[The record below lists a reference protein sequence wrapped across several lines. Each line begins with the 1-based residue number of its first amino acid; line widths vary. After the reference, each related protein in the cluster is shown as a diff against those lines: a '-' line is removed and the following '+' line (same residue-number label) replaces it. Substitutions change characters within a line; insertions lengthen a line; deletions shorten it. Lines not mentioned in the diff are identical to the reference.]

1 MAKLFII
8 VNQDS
13 FFLSHRK
20 PVAEAA
26 LAQGYDV
33 TIVAQDTGRS
43 ADIRAMGLGFI
54 DLPMDKAGVNPLKEA
69 STFWFLY
76 RLFCREK
83 PDIVHNVGLKAILW
97 GGLAAR
103 LAGVRG
109 IVNAVSGLGV
119 LFSPDYPHPVLRKA
133 VTSVLKYIHR
143 REGVYCIFHN
153 MEDRDVLLQAGV
165 VTESQCFRTM
175 GSGIDLDE
183 YAYCPEPSEGKIHI
197 LFTAR
202 MVEDKGV
209 LVLVEAASRLKEEF
223 AELVDFILCGGLD
236 TNPKAITKEQL
247 ESLCDGTYIKWLGMR
262 SDVLRL
268 LQESHI
274 FAFPSYYKEGLPKSC
289 IEAAAVGRPVVT
301 CDSTGCRDAVEDGV
315 TGFLV
320 PVKDSEAL
328 ADRLRWLITHP
339 QERRK
344 MGEAAR
350 AFAEKTFS
358 IKEVVDIHM
367 DIYSRPLGR

>member
-43 ADIRAMGLGFI
+43 ADIRALGLGFI
-54 DLPMDKAGVNPLKEA
+54 DLPIDKAGVNPVKEA

-76 RLFCREK
+76 RLFRREK

-103 LAGVRG
+103 LAGVKG
-109 IVNAVSGLGV
+109 IVSAVSGLGV
-119 LFSPDYPHPVLRKA
+119 LFSPDYPRKGLRKA

-143 REGVYCIFHN
+143 KEGVCCIFHN

-175 GSGIDLDE
+175 GSGIDLNE
-183 YAYCPEPSEGKIHI
+183 YACCPEPTEGKIHI

-209 LVLVEAASRLKEEF
+209 LVLVEAASRLKDEF
-223 AELVDFILCGGLD
+223 ADSVDFLLCGGLD

-268 LQESHI
+268 LRESHI

-328 ADRLRWLITHP
+328 AERLRWLITHP
-339 QERRK
+339 QERK
-344 MGEAAR
+344 MMGEAAR

-367 DIYSRPLGR
+367 DIYRRVSR

>member
-43 ADIRAMGLGFI
+43 ADIRALGLGFI
-54 DLPMDKAGVNPLKEA
+54 DLPIDKAGVNPVKEA

-76 RLFCREK
+76 RLFRREK

-103 LAGVRG
+103 LAGVKG
-109 IVNAVSGLGV
+109 VVSAVSGLGV
-119 LFSPDYPHPVLRKA
+119 LFSPDYPRKGLRKA

-143 REGVYCIFHN
+143 KEGVCCIFHN

-175 GSGIDLDE
+175 GSGIDLNE
-183 YAYCPEPSEGKIHI
+183 YAYCPEPTEGKIHI

-209 LVLVEAASRLKEEF
+209 LVLVEAASRLKDEF
-223 AELVDFILCGGLD
+223 ADSVDFLLCGGLD

-268 LQESHI
+268 LRESHI

-301 CDSTGCRDAVEDGV
+301 CDSTGCRDAVEDGA

-328 ADRLRWLITHP
+328 AERLRWLITHP
-339 QERRK
+339 QERK
-344 MGEAAR
+344 MMGEAAR

-367 DIYSRPLGR
+367 DIYRRVSR

>member
-20 PVAEAA
+20 PVAQAA

-43 ADIRAMGLGFI
+43 ADIRALGLGFV
-54 DLPMDKAGVNPLKEA
+54 DLPIDKAGVNPVKEA

-76 RLFCREK
+76 RLFRQEK

-109 IVNAVSGLGV
+109 IVSAVSGLGV
-119 LFSPDYPHPVLRKA
+119 LFSPDYPHRSLRMA

-143 REGVYCIFHN
+143 SEGVCCIFHN
-153 MEDRDVLLQAGV
+153 LEDRDVLLKAGV
-165 VTESQCFRTM
+165 VNEQQCFRTM
-175 GSGIDLDE
+175 GSGIDLNE
-183 YAYCPEPSEGKIHI
+183 YDYCPEPSEGKIHV

-209 LVLVEAASRLKEEF
+209 LVLIEAASRLKEEF
-223 AELVDFILCGGLD
+223 GESVDFLLCGGLD
-236 TNPKAITKEQL
+236 TNPNAITKEQL

-262 SDVLRL
+262 NDVLKL
-268 LQESHI
+268 LRESHI

-328 ADRLRWLITHP
+328 AERLRWLITHP
-339 QERRK
+339 QERK
-344 MGEAAR
+344 MMGEAAR

-367 DIYSRPLGR
+367 DIYRRVSR

>member
-20 PVAEAA
+20 PVAQEA
-26 LAQGYDV
+26 LSQGYDV

-43 ADIRAMGLGFI
+43 ADIRALGLGFV
-54 DLPMDKAGVNPLKEA
+54 DLPIDKAGVNPVKEA

-76 RLFCREK
+76 RLFRQEK

-109 IVNAVSGLGV
+109 IVSAVSGLGV
-119 LFSPDYPHPVLRKA
+119 LFSPDYPHRSLRMA

-143 REGVYCIFHN
+143 SEGVCCIFHN
-153 MEDRDVLLQAGV
+153 LEDRDVLLKAGV
-165 VTESQCFRTM
+165 VNEQQCFRTM
-175 GSGIDLDE
+175 GSGIDLEE
-183 YAYCPEPSEGKIHI
+183 YAYCPEPAEGKIHI

-209 LVLVEAASRLKEEF
+209 LVLIDAASRLKEEF
-223 AELVDFILCGGLD
+223 GESVDFLLCGGLD
-236 TNPKAITKEQL
+236 TNPNAITRERL

-262 SDVLRL
+262 SDVLKL
-268 LQESHI
+268 LRESHI

-328 ADRLRWLITHP
+328 AERLRWLITHP
-339 QERRK
+339 QERK
-344 MGEAAR
+344 MMGEAAR
-350 AFAEKTFS
+350 DFAEKTFS

-367 DIYSRPLGR
+367 DIYRRILR

>member
-43 ADIRAMGLGFI
+43 ADIRALGLGFI
-54 DLPMDKAGVNPLKEA
+54 DLPIDKAGVNPVKEA

-76 RLFCREK
+76 RLFRREK

-103 LAGVRG
+103 LAGVKG
-109 IVNAVSGLGV
+109 IVSAVSGLGV
-119 LFSPDYPHPVLRKA
+119 LFSPDYPRKGLRKA

-143 REGVYCIFHN
+143 KEGVCCIFHN

-175 GSGIDLDE
+175 GSGIDLNE
-183 YAYCPEPSEGKIHI
+183 YAYCPEPTEGKIHI

-209 LVLVEAASRLKEEF
+209 LVLVEAASRLKDEF
-223 AELVDFILCGGLD
+223 ADSVDFLLCGGLD

-268 LQESHI
+268 LRESHI

-328 ADRLRWLITHP
+328 AERLRWLITHP
-339 QERRK
+339 QERK
-344 MGEAAR
+344 MMGEAAR

-367 DIYSRPLGR
+367 DIYRRVSR

>member
-43 ADIRAMGLGFI
+43 ADIRALGLGFV
-54 DLPMDKAGVNPLKEA
+54 DLPIDKAGVNPVKEA
-69 STFWFLY
+69 STFWFLF
-76 RLFCREK
+76 RLFRQEK

-103 LAGVRG
+103 LAGVGG
-109 IVNAVSGLGV
+109 IVSAVSGLGV
-119 LFSPDYPHPVLRKA
+119 LFSPDYPHRSLRMA

-143 REGVYCIFHN
+143 SEGVCCIFHN
-153 MEDRDVLLQAGV
+153 LEDRDVLLKAGV
-165 VTESQCFRTM
+165 VNEQQCFRTM
-175 GSGIDLDE
+175 GSGIDLNE
-183 YAYCPEPSEGKIHI
+183 YDYCPEPSEGKMHI

-209 LVLVEAASRLKEEF
+209 LVLIDAASRLKEEF
-223 AELVDFILCGGLD
+223 GESVDFLLCGGLD
-236 TNPKAITKEQL
+236 TNPNAITKERL

-268 LQESHI
+268 LRESHI

-328 ADRLRWLITHP
+328 AERLRWLITHP
-339 QERRK
+339 QERK
-344 MGEAAR
+344 MMGEAAR

-367 DIYSRPLGR
+367 DIYRRVSR

>member
-13 FFLSHRK
+13 FFLSHRR
-20 PVAEAA
+20 PVAEEA

-43 ADIRAMGLGFI
+43 ADIKALGLGFI
-54 DLPMDKAGVNPLKEA
+54 DLPIDKAGVNPLKEA

-76 RLFCREK
+76 RLFRREK

-109 IVNAVSGLGV
+109 IVSAVSGLGV
-119 LFSPDYPHPVLRKA
+119 LFSPDYPHQALRKA
-133 VTSVLKYIHR
+133 VTSVLIYIHR
-143 REGVYCIFHN
+143 SESVCCIFHN
-153 MEDRDVLLQAGV
+153 MEDRDVLLRAGV
-165 VTESQCFRTM
+165 VNEKQCFRTM
-175 GSGIDLDE
+175 GSGIDLEE

-209 LVLVEAASRLKEEF
+209 LVLVDAASRLKDEF
-223 AELVDFILCGGLD
+223 AESVDFILCGGLD
-236 TNPKAITKEQL
+236 TNPNAITKEQL

-268 LQESHI
+268 LRESHI

-320 PVKDSEAL
+320 PVKDSGAL
-328 ADRLRWLITHP
+328 AERLRWLITHP
-339 QERRK
+339 QERKK

-367 DIYSRPLGR
+367 DIYRRVLV

>member
-20 PVAEAA
+20 PVAEEA

-43 ADIRAMGLGFI
+43 ADIKALGLGFI
-54 DLPMDKAGVNPLKEA
+54 DLPIDKAGVNPLKEA

-76 RLFCREK
+76 RLFLREK

-103 LAGVRG
+103 LAGVSG
-109 IVNAVSGLGV
+109 IVSAVSGLGV
-119 LFSPDYPHPVLRKA
+119 LFSPDYPHQSLRMA

-143 REGVYCIFHN
+143 SEGVCCIFHN
-153 MEDRDVLLQAGV
+153 LEDRDVLLKAGV
-165 VTESQCFRTM
+165 VKEQQCFRTM
-175 GSGIDLDE
+175 GSGIDLNE
-183 YAYCPEPSEGKIHI
+183 YAYCPEPSEGKIHV

-209 LVLVEAASRLKEEF
+209 LVLVDAASRLKDEF
-223 AELVDFILCGGLD
+223 AESVDFILCGGLD
-236 TNPKAITKEQL
+236 TNPNAITKEQL

-268 LQESHI
+268 LRESHI

-301 CDSTGCRDAVEDGV
+301 CDSTGCRDAVEDGT

-320 PVKDSEAL
+320 PVKDSGAL

-339 QERRK
+339 QERK
-344 MGEAAR
+344 QMGEAAR
-350 AFAEKTFS
+350 AFAEKTFA
-358 IKEVVDIHM
+358 IKEVVDTHM
-367 DIYSRPLGR
+367 DIYRRIAR

>member
-43 ADIRAMGLGFI
+43 AEIRSLGLGFI
-54 DLPMDKAGVNPLKEA
+54 DLPIDKAGVNPVKEA

-76 RLFCREK
+76 RLFRREK

-103 LAGVRG
+103 LAGIKG
-109 IVNAVSGLGV
+109 IVSAVSGLGV
-119 LFSPDYPHPVLRKA
+119 LFSPDYPRKGLRKA

-143 REGVYCIFHN
+143 KEGVCCIFHN

-175 GSGIDLDE
+175 GSGIDLNE
-183 YAYCPEPSEGKIHI
+183 YAYCPEPTEGKIHI

-209 LVLVEAASRLKEEF
+209 LVLVEAASRLKDEF
-223 AELVDFILCGGLD
+223 ADSVDFLLCGGLE

-268 LQESHI
+268 LRESHI

-289 IEAAAVGRPVVT
+289 IEAATVGRPVVT

-328 ADRLRWLITHP
+328 AERLRWLITHP
-339 QERRK
+339 QERK
-344 MGEAAR
+344 MMGEAAR

-367 DIYSRPLGR
+367 DIYRRVSR

>member
-1 MAKLFII
+1 MAKLFLI

-20 PVAEAA
+20 PVAEEA

-43 ADIRAMGLGFI
+43 ADIKALGLGFI
-54 DLPMDKAGVNPLKEA
+54 DLPIDKAGVNPLKEA

-76 RLFCREK
+76 RLFLREK

-103 LAGVRG
+103 LAGVKG
-109 IVNAVSGLGV
+109 IVSAVSGLGV
-119 LFSPDYPHPVLRKA
+119 LFSPDYPHQSLRMA

-143 REGVYCIFHN
+143 SEGVCCIFHN
-153 MEDRDVLLQAGV
+153 LEDRDVLLKAGV
-165 VTESQCFRTM
+165 VKEQQCFRTM

-183 YAYCPEPSEGKIHI
+183 YAYCPEPSEGKIHV

-202 MVEDKGV
+202 MVEDKGM
-209 LVLVEAASRLKEEF
+209 LVLVDAASRLKDEF
-223 AELVDFILCGGLD
+223 AESVDFILCGGLD
-236 TNPKAITKEQL
+236 TNPNAITKEQL

-268 LQESHI
+268 LRESHI

-301 CDSTGCRDAVEDGV
+301 CDSTGCRDAVEDGT

-320 PVKDSEAL
+320 PVKDSGAL
-328 ADRLRWLITHP
+328 AERLRWLITHP
-339 QERRK
+339 QERK
-344 MGEAAR
+344 QMGEAAR
-350 AFAEKTFS
+350 AFAEKTFA
-358 IKEVVDIHM
+358 IKEVVDTHM
-367 DIYSRPLGR
+367 DVYRRIAR

>member
-1 MAKLFII
+1 MAKLFLI

-20 PVAEAA
+20 PVAEEA

-43 ADIRAMGLGFI
+43 ADIKALGLGFI
-54 DLPMDKAGVNPLKEA
+54 DLPIDKAGVNPLKEA

-76 RLFCREK
+76 RLFLREK

-103 LAGVRG
+103 LAGVKG
-109 IVNAVSGLGV
+109 IVSAVSGLGV
-119 LFSPDYPHPVLRKA
+119 LFSPDYPHQSLRMA

-143 REGVYCIFHN
+143 SEGVCCIFHN
-153 MEDRDVLLQAGV
+153 LEDRDVLLKAGV
-165 VTESQCFRTM
+165 VKEQQCFRTM

-183 YAYCPEPSEGKIHI
+183 YAYCPEPSEGKIHV

-202 MVEDKGV
+202 MVEDKGM
-209 LVLVEAASRLKEEF
+209 LVLVDAASRLKDEF
-223 AELVDFILCGGLD
+223 AESVDFILCGGLD
-236 TNPKAITKEQL
+236 TNPNAITKEQL

-268 LQESHI
+268 LRESHI

-301 CDSTGCRDAVEDGV
+301 CDSTGCRDAVEDGT

-320 PVKDSEAL
+320 PVKDSGAL
-328 ADRLRWLITHP
+328 AERLRWLITHP
-339 QERRK
+339 QERK
-344 MGEAAR
+344 QMGEAAR
-350 AFAEKTFS
+350 AFAEKTFA
-358 IKEVVDIHM
+358 IKEVVDTHM
-367 DIYSRPLGR
+367 DIYRRIAR

>member
-20 PVAEAA
+20 PVAQAA
-26 LAQGYDV
+26 LSQGYDV

-43 ADIRAMGLGFI
+43 ADIRALGLGFV
-54 DLPMDKAGVNPLKEA
+54 DLPIDKAGVNPVKEA

-76 RLFCREK
+76 RLFRQEK

-109 IVNAVSGLGV
+109 IVSAVSGLGV
-119 LFSPDYPHPVLRKA
+119 LFSPDYPHRSLRMA

-143 REGVYCIFHN
+143 SEGVCCIFHN
-153 MEDRDVLLQAGV
+153 LEDRDVLLKAGV
-165 VTESQCFRTM
+165 VNEQQCFRTM
-175 GSGIDLDE
+175 GSGIDLEE
-183 YAYCPEPSEGKIHI
+183 YAYCPEPAEGKMHI

-209 LVLVEAASRLKEEF
+209 LVLIDAASRLKEEF
-223 AELVDFILCGGLD
+223 GESVDFLLCGGLD
-236 TNPKAITKEQL
+236 TNPNAITKEQL

-262 SDVLRL
+262 NDVLKL
-268 LQESHI
+268 LRESHI

-328 ADRLRWLITHP
+328 AERLRWLITHP
-339 QERRK
+339 QERK
-344 MGEAAR
+344 MMGEAAR

-367 DIYSRPLGR
+367 DIYRRILR

>member
-13 FFLSHRK
+13 FFLSHRR
-20 PVAEAA
+20 PVAEEA

-43 ADIRAMGLGFI
+43 ADIKALGLGFI
-54 DLPMDKAGVNPLKEA
+54 DLPIDKAGVNPLKEA

-76 RLFCREK
+76 RLFRREK

-109 IVNAVSGLGV
+109 IVSAVSGLGV
-119 LFSPDYPHPVLRKA
+119 LFSPDYPHQALRKA

-143 REGVYCIFHN
+143 SESVCCIFHN
-153 MEDRDVLLQAGV
+153 MEDRDVLLRAGV
-165 VTESQCFRTM
+165 VNEKQCFRTM
-175 GSGIDLDE
+175 GSGIDLEE

-209 LVLVEAASRLKEEF
+209 LVLVDAASRLKDEF
-223 AELVDFILCGGLD
+223 AESVDFILCGGLD
-236 TNPKAITKEQL
+236 TNPNAITKEQL

-262 SDVLRL
+262 SDVLKL
-268 LQESHI
+268 LRESHI

-328 ADRLRWLITHP
+328 AERLRWLITHP
-339 QERRK
+339 QERK
-344 MGEAAR
+344 MMGEAAR

-367 DIYSRPLGR
+367 EIYRRVSR

>member
-1 MAKLFII
+1 MNRLFII

-20 PVAEAA
+20 AVGVAA
-26 LAQGYDV
+26 LEQGYDV
-33 TIVAQDTGRS
+33 TVVAQDTGRS
-43 ADIRAMGLGFI
+43 AEIRALGLGFV
-54 DLPMDKAGVNPLKEA
+54 DLPIDKAGVNPVKEA
-69 STFWFLY
+69 STFRFLY
-76 RLFCREK
+76 ALFRREK

-109 IVNAVSGLGV
+109 IVSAVSGLGV
-119 LFSPDYPHPVLRKA
+119 MFSPDYDRKMLRKA
-133 VTSVLKYIHR
+133 VIAALRYIHKR
-143 REGVYCIFHN
+143 DGVFCIFHN
-153 MEDRDVLLQAGV
+153 MEDRSLFLEEGIATQA
-165 VTESQCFRTM
+165 QCFRTM

-183 YAYCPEPSEGKIHI
+183 YSFCPEPSGGRVRI

-209 LVLVEAASRLKEEF
+209 LVLADAGSRLRPEF
-223 AELVDFILCGGLD
+223 EDKVEFVLCGGLD
-236 TNPKAITKEQL
+236 SNPNAITRGQL
-247 ESLCDGTYIKWLGMR
+247 DALCDGTYIKWLGMR
-262 SDVLRL
+262 DDVLEL
-268 LQESHI
+268 LRESHI
-274 FAFPSYYKEGLPKSC
+274 FAFPSYYKEGLPRSC

-301 CDSTGCRDAVEDGV
+301 CDWTGCRDTVEDGV

-320 PVKDSEAL
+320 PVKDSGAL
-328 ADRLRWLITHP
+328 AERLRRLITRP
-339 QERRK
+339 EERRR

-350 AFAEKTFS
+350 AFAERNFS

-367 DIYSRPLGR
+367 YIYRRTQQ

>member
-13 FFLSHRK
+13 FFLSHRR
-20 PVAEAA
+20 PVAEEA

-43 ADIRAMGLGFI
+43 ADIKALGLGFI
-54 DLPMDKAGVNPLKEA
+54 DLPIDKAGVNPLKEA

-76 RLFCREK
+76 RLFRREK

-109 IVNAVSGLGV
+109 IVSAVSGLGV
-119 LFSPDYPHPVLRKA
+119 LFSPDYPHQALRKA

-143 REGVYCIFHN
+143 SESVCCIFHN
-153 MEDRDVLLQAGV
+153 MEDRDVLLRAGV
-165 VTESQCFRTM
+165 VNEKQCFRTM
-175 GSGIDLDE
+175 GSGIDLEE

-209 LVLVEAASRLKEEF
+209 LVLVDAASRLKDEF
-223 AELVDFILCGGLD
+223 AESVDFILCGGLD
-236 TNPKAITKEQL
+236 TNPNAITKEQL

-268 LQESHI
+268 LRESHI

-320 PVKDSEAL
+320 PVKDSGAL
-328 ADRLRWLITHP
+328 AERLRWLITHP
-339 QERRK
+339 QERKK

-367 DIYSRPLGR
+367 EIYRRVSR

>member
-43 ADIRAMGLGFI
+43 ADIKALGLGFV
-54 DLPMDKAGVNPLKEA
+54 DLPIDKAGVNPVKEA

-76 RLFCREK
+76 RLFRQEK
-83 PDIVHNVGLKAILW
+83 PDIVHNVGLKAIRW

-103 LAGVRG
+103 LAGVGG
-109 IVNAVSGLGV
+109 IVSAVSGLGV
-119 LFSPDYPHPVLRKA
+119 LFSPDYQRQGLRKA
-133 VTSVLKYIHR
+133 VTSVLRYIHSK
-143 REGVYCIFHN
+143 EGVCCIFHN
-153 MEDRDVLLQAGV
+153 MEDREVLLQAGV

-175 GSGIDLDE
+175 GSGIDLNE
-183 YAYCPEPSEGKIHI
+183 YDYCPEPSEGKIHV

-209 LVLVEAASRLKEEF
+209 LVLIEAASRLKEEF
-223 AELVDFILCGGLD
+223 GESVDFLLCGGLD
-236 TNPKAITKEQL
+236 TNPNAITREQL

-262 SDVLRL
+262 SDVLKL
-268 LQESHI
+268 LRESHI

-328 ADRLRWLITHP
+328 AERLRWLITHP
-339 QERRK
+339 QERK
-344 MGEAAR
+344 MMGEAAR

-367 DIYSRPLGR
+367 DIYRRVSR

>member
-20 PVAEAA
+20 PVAEEA

-43 ADIRAMGLGFI
+43 ADIKALGLGFI
-54 DLPMDKAGVNPLKEA
+54 DLPIDKAGVNPLKEA

-76 RLFCREK
+76 RLFLREK

-103 LAGVRG
+103 LAGVKG
-109 IVNAVSGLGV
+109 IVSAVSGLGV
-119 LFSPDYPHPVLRKA
+119 LFSPDYPRQSLRMA

-143 REGVYCIFHN
+143 SEGVCCIFHN
-153 MEDRDVLLQAGV
+153 LEDRDVLLKAGV
-165 VTESQCFRTM
+165 VKEQQCFRTM

-183 YAYCPEPSEGKIHI
+183 YAYCPEPSEGKIHV

-209 LVLVEAASRLKEEF
+209 LVLVDAASRLKDEF
-223 AELVDFILCGGLD
+223 AESVDFILCGGLD
-236 TNPKAITKEQL
+236 TNPNAITKEQL

-268 LQESHI
+268 LRESHI

-301 CDSTGCRDAVEDGV
+301 CDSTGCRDAVEDGT

-320 PVKDSEAL
+320 PVKDSGAL

-339 QERRK
+339 QERK
-344 MGEAAR
+344 QMGEAAR
-350 AFAEKTFS
+350 VFAEKTFA

-367 DIYSRPLGR
+367 DIYRRIAR

>member
-43 ADIRAMGLGFI
+43 ADIRALGLGFI
-54 DLPMDKAGVNPLKEA
+54 DLPIDKAGVNPVKEA

-76 RLFCREK
+76 RLFRREK

-103 LAGVRG
+103 LAGVKG
-109 IVNAVSGLGV
+109 IVSAVSGLGV
-119 LFSPDYPHPVLRKA
+119 LFSPDYPRKGLRKA

-143 REGVYCIFHN
+143 KEGVCCIFHN

-175 GSGIDLDE
+175 GSGIDLNE
-183 YAYCPEPSEGKIHI
+183 YAYCSEPTEGKIHI

-209 LVLVEAASRLKEEF
+209 LVLVEAASRLKDEF
-223 AELVDFILCGGLD
+223 ADSVDFLLCGGLD

-268 LQESHI
+268 LRESHI

-328 ADRLRWLITHP
+328 AERLRWLITHP
-339 QERRK
+339 QERK
-344 MGEAAR
+344 MMGEAAR

-367 DIYSRPLGR
+367 DIYRRVSR